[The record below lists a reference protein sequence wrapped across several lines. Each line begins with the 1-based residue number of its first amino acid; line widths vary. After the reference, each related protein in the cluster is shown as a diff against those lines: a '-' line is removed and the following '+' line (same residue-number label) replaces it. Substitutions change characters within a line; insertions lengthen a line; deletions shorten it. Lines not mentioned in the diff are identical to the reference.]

1 MTRALI
7 LLGITALACRS
18 KDPPK
23 PATPGSAAAAPAQPA
38 APQPRADKAPEL
50 QPTFGMDPQAGSNV
64 EERFDKEDVDA
75 AWKSRTEA
83 DLKKRLAKHPPAETE
98 CKASM
103 CRLTI
108 TGSEADI
115 GAAMDELQSLHD
127 AAQSLVLTRP
137 EPTKIVAY
145 LTYERAD

>member
-7 LLGITALACRS
+7 LLGITALACRD
-18 KDPPK
+18 KEAPK
-23 PATPGSAAAAPAQPA
+23 PATPGSAAVATPATASAPK
-38 APQPRADKAPEL
+38 PRADKAPEL
-50 QPTFGMDPQAGSNV
+50 PAFGSDTGSVNV
-64 EERFDKEDVDA
+64 AERFKSEDVDA
-75 AWKSRTEA
+75 VWKSRTEA
-83 DLKKRLAKHPPAETE
+83 DLKKRLAKHPPNDME
-98 CKASM
+98 CRASI

-115 GAAMDELQSLHD
+115 GAAMEDMQALHD
-127 AAQSLVLTRP
+127 AAQSLVLSRP

>member
-7 LLGITALACRS
+7 LLGITALACRD
-18 KDPPK
+18 KEPPK
-23 PATPGSAAAAPAQPA
+23 PATPGSAVATQAAPT
-38 APQPRADKAPEL
+38 APKPRADKAPEL
-50 QPTFGMDPQAGSNV
+50 QPTFGTDPQAGVNIA
-64 EERFDKEDVDA
+64 ERFEKEDVDA

-83 DLKKRLAKHPPAETE
+83 DLKKRLAGHPPVATE
-98 CKASM
+98 CKASI

-108 TGSEADI
+108 TGSEADL
-115 GAAMDELQSLHD
+115 GATMDQLQSLHD

>member
-7 LLGITALACRS
+7 LLGITALACRG

-23 PATPGSAAAAPAQPA
+23 PATPGSAVVAPAPTPA
-38 APQPRADKAPEL
+38 PKPRADKAPEL
-50 QPTFGMDPQAGSNV
+50 QGSFGTDPQAGVNV
-64 EERFDKEDVDA
+64 AERFDKEDVDA

-83 DLKKRLAKHPPAETE
+83 DLKKRLAGHPPAATE
-98 CKASM
+98 CRASI

-115 GAAMDELQSLHD
+115 AASIEELQSLHD